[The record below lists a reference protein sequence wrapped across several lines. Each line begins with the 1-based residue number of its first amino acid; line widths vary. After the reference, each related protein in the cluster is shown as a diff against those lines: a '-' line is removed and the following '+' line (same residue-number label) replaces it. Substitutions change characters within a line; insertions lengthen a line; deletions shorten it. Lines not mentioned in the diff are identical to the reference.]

1 QSLIGGNYGLL
12 NTTNFHPNPDYY
24 SALLWHRLMGRRV
37 LSTTFSGTNKIRA
50 YAHCA
55 KQSVSEISTMNI
67 K

>member
-1 QSLIGGNYGLL
+1 VTKFPIC
-12 NTTNFHPNPDYY
+12 

-55 KQSVSEISTMNI
+55 KQSVSEFSYLYEYQVNDV
-67 K
+67 